1 MVIRLLKA
9 DNIMDVMSLGPF
21 DPIPINSSFLSL
33 HDSIFRNEYKD
44 KDDLKKKYSV
54 IFCKNF
60 FNFKILENCTYYHR
74 GACMIE
80 KFKKN
85 TLNSVKQLLYVFL
98 HDLS

>member
-1 MVIRLLKA
+1 MIL
-9 DNIMDVMSLGPF
+9 
-21 DPIPINSSFLSL
+21 
-33 HDSIFRNEYKD
+33 
-44 KDDLKKKYSV
+44 KKYSV